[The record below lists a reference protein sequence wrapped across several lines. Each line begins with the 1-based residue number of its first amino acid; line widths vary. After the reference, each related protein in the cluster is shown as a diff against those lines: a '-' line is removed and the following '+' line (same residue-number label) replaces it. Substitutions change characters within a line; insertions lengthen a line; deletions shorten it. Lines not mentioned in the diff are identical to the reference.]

1 MVAWRIRGFEASD
14 TGIAAATG
22 GLAGVRVVRAKGAQA
37 AVRQSHDTELCFYY
51 VLSGTVTVELDGG
64 PQVLAADD
72 SIAIPGGMTYALA
85 DASADLTLLDI
96 TLPGDVGEIG
106 PTIVTPDPAPP
117 PAPRRSISPEST
129 RG

>member
-1 MVAWRIRGFEASD
+1 M
-14 TGIAAATG
+14 
-22 GLAGVRVVRAKGAQA
+22 
-37 AVRQSHDTELCFYY
+37 RQSHDTELCFYY
-51 VLSGTVTVELDGG
+51 VLRGAVTVELDGG

-106 PTIVTPDPAPP
+106 PNDRDTGYRSAAHGHAARSLRT
-117 PAPRRSISPEST
+117 RR